1 MIERWGA
8 LEADFLRYYNI
19 SNPLEVHWSRF
30 LRLVTNM
37 PFKDSVFY
45 LPMYADLQN
54 EGISNNDPEEQTDRR
69 YYKRQLD
76 KARGR
81 EGRTREVVS
90 LNKFME
96 ELGNK

>member
-1 MIERWGA
+1 M
-8 LEADFLRYYNI
+8 LLYQHLLFSLH
-19 SNPLEVHWSRF
+19 LQKH
-30 LRLVTNM
+30 
-37 PFKDSVFY
+37 
-45 LPMYADLQN
+45 LQN